1 MSSPDN
7 EVLVS
12 TFSLIGIA
20 IGLLCCANA
29 FGASTLMERSAS
41 AASLFPADRAEQFA
55 TILPVDQIV
64 RWQILAPEIDQAS
77 GDAAALGTM
86 IFVSP
91 THSGMPSKE
100 WIEVLERRNLIYVA
114 ADEFGNSK
122 PTAQRL
128 LAALMG
134 LALVQRDFRID
145 AKRIYIAGMSGGGR
159 VASQAITRFPH
170 LFSGALYIVGVDFWT
185 DREQALIPDIIS
197 KRYVF
202 LTGSKDFNRRD
213 TKRVYEKYRSAGAGT
228 VLLMDLPGYGH
239 ENPNSAQLDQALQ
252 FLDGT

>member
-1 MSSPDN
+1 MPPPW
-7 EVLVS
+7 L
-12 TFSLIGIA
+12 TGIT
-20 IGLLCCANA
+20 IGLLCCANVL
-29 FGASTLMERSAS
+29 GASTFLERSAS
-41 AASLFPADRAEQFA
+41 LASLFPADRAEQFA
-55 TILPVDQIV
+55 TILPADHIV
-64 RWQILAPEIDQAS
+64 HWQILAPDIAAAS
-77 GDAAALGTM
+77 DDTQALGTI

-91 THSGMPSKE
+91 NHSGAPSKE
-100 WIEVLERRNLIYVA
+100 WIEVLQRRNLIYVG

-159 VASQAITRFPH
+159 VASQAITRFPQ
-170 LFSGALYIVGVDFWT
+170 LFSGALYIVGADFWT
-185 DREQALIPDIIS
+185 DRERALIPEIIS

-202 LTGSKDFNRRD
+202 LTGSEDFNRRD
-213 TKRVYEKYRSAGAGT
+213 TRRVYEKYRSAGART
-228 VLLMDLPGYGH
+228 VLLMDLPDYGH
-239 ENPNSAQLDQALQ
+239 ENPNAAQLDQALQ

>member
-1 MSSPDN
+1 MFR
-7 EVLVS
+7 
-12 TFSLIGIA
+12 FSLTGIA
-20 IGLLCCANA
+20 IGLLYCATA
-29 FGASTLMERSAS
+29 FGASTLVERSAS
-41 AASLFPADRAEQFA
+41 VASLFPADRAEQFA

-64 RWQILAPEIDQAS
+64 RWQMLAPEIAQTS
-77 GDAAALGTM
+77 GDRQALGTI

-91 THSGMPSKE
+91 SHSGAPPKE
-100 WIEVLERRNLIYVA
+100 WIEILERRNLIYVA
-114 ADEFGNSK
+114 ADDFGNSE

-128 LAALMG
+128 LAALLG

-145 AKRIYIAGMSGGGR
+145 PKRIYIAGMSGGGR

-185 DREQALIPDIIS
+185 EREQALIPDIIS

-213 TKRVYEKYRSAGAGT
+213 TRRVYEKYRSAGAQS

-239 ENPNSAQLDQALQ
+239 ENPNAAQLDQALR

>member
-1 MSSPDN
+1 VPPTW
-7 EVLVS
+7 L
-12 TFSLIGIA
+12 TGIA
-20 IGLLCCANA
+20 IGLVCSASA
-29 FGASTLMERSAS
+29 FGASTLLEREAS
-41 AASLFPADRAEQFA
+41 LTSLFPADRVSQFA
-55 TILPVDQIV
+55 TILPADHIV
-64 RWQILAPEIDQAS
+64 RWQLLAPDI
-77 GDAAALGTM
+77 AAATSERQALGTM

-91 THSGMPSKE
+91 THSGAPSKE
-100 WIEVLERRNLIYVA
+100 WIEVLERRNLVYVA
-114 ADEFGNSK
+114 ADDFGNSK

-145 AKRIYIAGMSGGGR
+145 AKRIYVAGMSGGGR
-159 VASQAITRFPH
+159 VASQAITRFPQ

-213 TKRVYEKYRSAGAGT
+213 TRRVYEKYRSAGART

-239 ENPNSAQLDQALQ
+239 ENPNAAQLDQALL